1 MRLRLKYTKEG
12 PARFLSHLD
21 MVRLFNRALRRVKV
35 PVLYSQG
42 FNPQPRLVFS
52 PPLPVGITGTGEY
65 LDIWLVKEINIAE
78 MTHALNGTLPS
89 GIKVIAAQ
97 AVSDDRR
104 FLPLPGVN
112 LFLYSVDLEMAEK
125 EKAEAAVETIR
136 QGRKLPGR
144 KKTKQ
149 GYKEIDF
156 QPYIKDLAL
165 TEKGE
170 GLALK
175 MFVAF
180 NEEGTVR
187 PDDVLTAMGISPDGK
202 LIKREEIFF
211 RQGNRLRTP
220 MEP

>member
-1 MRLRLKYTKEG
+1 
-12 PARFLSHLD
+12 
-21 MVRLFNRALRRVKV
+21 
-35 PVLYSQG
+35 LYSQG

-65 LDIWLVKEINIAE
+65 LDIWLEKEVNIAE

-89 GIKVIAAQ
+89 GIKVIAAK

-112 LFLYSVDLEMAEK
+112 LFLYSVDLEMTEK
-125 EKAEAAVETIR
+125 DKAGAAVETIR
-136 QGRKLPGR
+136 QGRKFPGR

-156 QPYIKDLAL
+156 QPYIMDLAL
-165 TEKGE
+165 SEKGE

-180 NEEGTVR
+180 NEKGTVR